1 MTTGQ
6 DDGASRSWD
15 EKLRATAV
23 AELARIDQDRETVRL
38 IEAGWEDERIAEE
51 LGQRLGRVR
60 GIRGQVSRGEEVQ
73 PIRPRELG
81 LRRFVGEITTE
92 EMMEQLRTWPYTFGE
107 LHYDFYARGT
117 WDDVI
122 GLRAV
127 GYITVEECAELR
139 TFADRLRP
147 SDDQPG

>member
-6 DDGASRSWD
+6 GDGSSGSWD
-15 EKLRATAV
+15 EKLRADALM
-23 AELARIDQDRETVRL
+23 ELELIDRDRETVRL
-38 IEAGWEDERIAEE
+38 IEAGWDDERIAEE
-51 LGQRLGRVR
+51 LGQRLGCVR
-60 GIRGQVSRGEEVQ
+60 DIRGQVSRGEEVQ
-73 PIRPRELG
+73 PLTPHEVG